1 MKSYDMKLK
10 SCSKLSETESMRFLV
25 RGSVICRLRTFY
37 LGYDMKTI
45 TFCGHSNL
53 SKSESDIIKEKL
65 YTQIKELICQGA
77 EEFLLGGYG
86 DFDVL
91 CARVVCELKGNY
103 PQIKSTLVIPYIN
116 RDYDKT
122 LYDSSE
128 YPPIETVPKRFA
140 ISKRNEYMIQRA
152 DVVIAYITHNWGGAS
167 TTFKYAKRKKKKIIE
182 ISIP

>member
-1 MKSYDMKLK
+1 MQA
-10 SCSKLSETESMRFLV
+10 THF
-25 RGSVICRLRTFY
+25 FY

-53 SKSESDIIKEKL
+53 SKSEIDTIKEKL
-65 YTQIKELICQGA
+65 RTQIEELIYEGA

-86 DFDVL
+86 DFDIL
-91 CARVVCELKGNY
+91 CARVVRELKTNY
-103 PQIKSTLVIPYIN
+103 PQIKSVLVIPYID
-116 RDYDKT
+116 RDYDRN

-140 ISKRNEYMIQRA
+140 ILRRNEYMVQRA

-167 TTFKYAKRKKKKIIE
+167 TTFEFAKRKKKKIIE
-182 ISIP
+182 ICCA